1 MLPATPFTKELG
13 AVQIGNFWVDAISH
27 TFFVLSFLVLF
38 YHKKLYVSKSELI
51 VFGSILLISLVNS
64 TIFQLPV
71 INVFKQFL
79 PIFILYFVSKMI
91 IECKGPQYIMEK
103 YVDYALI
110 ASIIGFAQL
119 ILKLFGIKLL
129 TIDLQLNLDSLA
141 FEPSHYVV
149 MTLPALMYLYET
161 KRFNLKF
168 YIIFLALVL
177 TFKTTFL
184 VSILTYAV
192 LTNINFKKRSI
203 IILLIVGVIGTM
215 SVVFNENVHHRFI
228 HFFNFL
234 LDWDI
239 SELKNL
245 TIYSFMSNFHIAI
258 ENFIDT
264 YGFGIGLGGHDT
276 MYYRNL
282 ELFIETP
289 FNNQFWGMNSKS
301 AHSLLIRI
309 ISELGVI
316 GILLLSAIFIKSL
329 QIKQA
334 NLRAIALASY
344 ASFIAKFF
352 KTGSYFEYG
361 TILFLVLI
369 LVSIKLDNDNKVNL
383 NKSA

>member
-71 INVFKQFL
+71 IIVFKQFL

-91 IECKGPQYIMEK
+91 IEYKGPQYIMEK

-149 MTLPALMYLYET
+149 MTLPALIYLYET

-168 YIIFLALVL
+168 YIIFLALIL

-184 VSILTYAV
+184 VSFLTYAI
-192 LTNINFKKRSI
+192 LTNMNFKKRSI
-203 IILLIVGVIGTM
+203 IIFLIVGTVGIM
-215 SVVFNENVHHRFI
+215 SVVFNEGMYSRYI
-228 HFFNFL
+228 HFINFL

-239 SELKNL
+239 SELENL

-258 ENFIDT
+258 ANFIDT

-282 ELFIETP
+282 ELFLETP
-289 FNNQFWGMNSKS
+289 YDNRFWGINSKS
-301 AHSLLIRI
+301 AHSLLIRV

-369 LVSIKLDNDNKVNL
+369 IVSIKLDNDNKVIL

>member
-1 MLPATPFTKELG
+1 
-13 AVQIGNFWVDAISH
+13 
-27 TFFVLSFLVLF
+27 
-38 YHKKLYVSKSELI
+38 
-51 VFGSILLISLVNS
+51 
-64 TIFQLPV
+64 
-71 INVFKQFL
+71 
-79 PIFILYFVSKMI
+79 
-91 IECKGPQYIMEK
+91 
-103 YVDYALI
+103 
-110 ASIIGFAQL
+110 
-119 ILKLFGIKLL
+119 
-129 TIDLQLNLDSLA
+129 
-141 FEPSHYVV
+141 
-149 MTLPALMYLYET
+149 
-161 KRFNLKF
+161 
-168 YIIFLALVL
+168 
-177 TFKTTFL
+177 
-184 VSILTYAV
+184 
-192 LTNINFKKRSI
+192 
-203 IILLIVGVIGTM
+203 VGVIGTM
-215 SVVFNENVHHRFI
+215 SVVFDEGMHSRFI
-228 HFFNFL
+228 HFINFL

-245 TIYSFMSNFHIAI
+245 TIYSFMSNFYLAI

-282 ELFIETP
+282 ELFLETP
-289 FNNQFWGMNSKS
+289 FKNQFWGINSKS